1 MNVWLGT
8 APPIDLHELCAQHA
22 ALPRSAQ
29 CGKPYGV
36 PVQGRCRCGMHFR
49 PRFTLLPAEWSCL
62 FYRVMSGVV
71 GFYHPEGLAGEV
83 RLLKLA
89 QGSSSSH
96 VPALSALC
104 AGVRSM
110 YAKVFTCLHPIAFAC
125 SHVLERALAD
135 SRSPIDALSGLPS
148 SFSSLSTLLFPLWSG
163 FRRTASQW
171 GV

>member
-8 APPIDLHELCAQHA
+8 APPIDLHNLPNKHA
-22 ALPRSAQ
+22 ALRGIAFWLESH
-29 CGKPYGV
+29 GV

-89 QGSSSSH
+89 
-96 VPALSALC
+96 
-104 AGVRSM
+104 
-110 YAKVFTCLHPIAFAC
+110 
-125 SHVLERALAD
+125 
-135 SRSPIDALSGLPS
+135 
-148 SFSSLSTLLFPLWSG
+148 
-163 FRRTASQW
+163 
-171 GV
+171 